1 MPGQMTLDPEAVK
14 AFAQY
19 LLQQR
24 ENIQAALQEAD
35 TRMAET
41 VEAAYN
47 TPGSETKFKPFW
59 EEYMSGARQQI
70 DGIEGMSQF
79 LDQTLQR
86 FVETDDATAGAIG

>member
-1 MPGQMTLDPEAVK
+1 MAGQMILDPEAVQ
-14 AFAQY
+14 AFSQY

-24 ENIQAALQEAD
+24 ENLQSALQEAD

-41 VEAAYN
+41 VEASYN
-47 TPGSETKFKPFW
+47 TPGSESKFKPFW
-59 EEYMSGARQQI
+59 EEYITGTKQAI
-70 DGIEGMSQF
+70 DGIEGISQF

>member
-1 MPGQMTLDPEAVK
+1 MPGQMILDPEAVQ

-24 ENIQAALQEAD
+24 ENLQSALQEAD

-41 VEAAYN
+41 VEASYN
-47 TPGSETKFKPFW
+47 TPGSESKFKPFW
-59 EEYMSGARQQI
+59 EEYINGTKQAI
-70 DGIEGMSQF
+70 DGIEGISQF
-79 LDQTLQR
+79 LDQTLQK

>member
-1 MPGQMTLDPEAVK
+1 MAGQLILDPEAVQ
-14 AFAQY
+14 AFSQY

-24 ENIQAALQEAD
+24 ENLQSALQEAD

-41 VEAAYN
+41 IEASYN
-47 TPGSETKFKPFW
+47 TPGSESKFKPFW
-59 EEYMSGARQQI
+59 EEYITGTKQAI
-70 DGIEGMSQF
+70 DGIEGISQF

>member
-1 MPGQMTLDPEAVK
+1 MAGQMILDPEAVQ

-24 ENIQAALQEAD
+24 ENLQSALQEAD

-41 VEAAYN
+41 VEASYN
-47 TPGSETKFKPFW
+47 TPGSESKFKPFW
-59 EEYMSGARQQI
+59 EEYITGTKQAI
-70 DGIEGMSQF
+70 DGIEGISQF

>member
-1 MPGQMTLDPEAVK
+1 MPGQMILDPEEVK

-24 ENIQAALQEAD
+24 ENLQSALQEAD

-41 VEAAYN
+41 VEASYN
-47 TPGSETKFKPFW
+47 TPGSESKFKPFW
-59 EEYMSGARQQI
+59 EEYITGTKQAI
-70 DGIEGMSQF
+70 DGIEGVSQF
-79 LDQTLQR
+79 LDQTLQK